1 MMRLK
6 RRHSPFII
14 ILLISLLTI
23 LATGCGKKDLPRLPH
38 PPDPITVTDLNYTLE
53 DNTLN
58 LQWTVGAD
66 AVKLGSDLS
75 GFKVFRSTQS
85 VSEDACENCP
95 IQFTEIGETLIRQK
109 NAEQSEALKL
119 NFSHSI
125 ETGYRYIY
133 KVVPFTK
140 NDDTGSDS
148 NFVTFTY

>member
-1 MMRLK
+1 MIQLK
-6 RRHSPFII
+6 RRHGLFII

-23 LATGCGKKDLPRLPH
+23 LATGCGQKGLPRLPQ
-38 PPDPITVTDLNYTLE
+38 PPDPVTVTDLNYTLE

-66 AVKLGSDLS
+66 AVKRGSDLS

-85 VSEDACENCP
+85 VSEEACENCP
-95 IQFTEIGETLIRQK
+95 IRFTEIGETLIRQK
-109 NAEQSEALKL
+109 ETEQSEALKL
-119 NFSHSI
+119 NFSHTI
-125 ETGYRYIY
+125 EIGYRYIY